1 MHTARR
7 VATTAIRRRFVGLPS
22 RVDSRPV
29 RFVLVGLAGVG
40 VNTGVLW
47 LSTRGVGLST
57 VWGGVMASVIS
68 TFTNFL
74 LNDAFTWR
82 DRRGT
87 GWSARLGR
95 LVRYYSTTAAGNLLY
110 LVVLTV
116 LTHWLRLFVLLANLV
131 AIAVGGAFNY
141 LLHNAW
147 TWRRGER
154 G

>member
-1 MHTARR
+1 MSITPLRH
-7 VATTAIRRRFVGLPS
+7 VAALALRLDT
-22 RVDSRPV
+22 RPT
-29 RFVLVGLAGVG
+29 RFVLVGVTGVG
-40 VNTGVLW
+40 VSTAVLW
-47 LSTRGVGLST
+47 FSTQVVALPAP
-57 VWGGVMASVIS
+57 VGGVAASVTS

-74 LNDAFTWR
+74 LNDVFTWR
-82 DRRGT
+82 QRR
-87 GWSARLGR
+87 SSLRMRARR

-147 TWRRGER
+147 TWRRGEPA
-154 G
+154 